1 MPQNNDRGV
10 QQTASGPMQCVGH
23 VQYLSMANNAAI
35 SPWSNAGNNGN
46 AAQNFT
52 PQPTVA
58 YISTEA
64 QAIRFMDDGTA
75 PTSNLGVLIPTGVVF
90 KYDGDISKLQ
100 IIANSNGANTNINF
114 YA

>member
-1 MPQNNDRGV
+1 MPSNSRGV
-10 QQTASGPMQCVGH
+10 QETAAGPMQCVGH
-23 VQYLSMANNAAI
+23 VQYLSLANNNAV
-35 SPWSNAGNNGN
+35 SPWTTSGNNGN
-46 AAQNFT
+46 SAQNFT

-64 QAIRFMDDGTA
+64 QGIRFMDDGTA
-75 PTSNLGVLIPTGVVF
+75 PTSALGVLIPTGIVF

-100 IIANSNGANTNINF
+100 IIANANGANVNINY